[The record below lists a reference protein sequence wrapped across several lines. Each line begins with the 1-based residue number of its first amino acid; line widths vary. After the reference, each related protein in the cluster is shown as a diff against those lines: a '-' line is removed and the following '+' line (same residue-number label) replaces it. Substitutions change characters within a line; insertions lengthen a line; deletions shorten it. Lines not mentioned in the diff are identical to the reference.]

1 MLPVC
6 FCERACADEECTSLC
21 CIVYQWSWLWWH
33 LISYAWPTGV
43 SKMVI
48 STAIDILRLLA
59 WISACLISF
68 SPCSPSLSL
77 PPSFSP
83 SSASSPLIYQIASMR
98 SQLSP
103 VGGSFLGWI
112 SVKWTH
118 GIGRQSMT
126 LSWDEREWEW
136 WAPRH
141 RCRVQGQKFML
152 QMHLRSMIISPV
164 VKPHDS

>member
-1 MLPVC
+1 MHHGVYWLGVH
-6 FCERACADEECTSLC
+6 SL
-21 CIVYQWSWLWWH
+21 SWLWWQH
-33 LISYAWPTGV
+33 LISYAWPTACVKDGHQHSYWYPQIAGLDFSV
-43 SKMVI
+43 SN
-48 STAIDILRLLA
+48 LFLPR
-59 WISACLISF
+59 
-68 SPCSPSLSL
+68 SPFRSL

-83 SSASSPLIYQIASMR
+83 SSVPSPLIYQTAAAR

-126 LSWDEREWEW
+126 LSQDEREWEW

-141 RCRVQGQKFML
+141 RCGVEGQKFML

-164 VKPHDS
+164 VRPHDI